1 MLAKSKWF
9 DFNRCSNIFV
19 SVLQKTIYYVVKW
32 MGSILIQSLW
42 NIDNWTGLSIR
53 VDLDLQDFL
62 VFVTI
67 QSASV
72 NGEAFEM
79 T

>member
-19 SVLQKTIYYVVKW
+19 SVLQKTIYYVAKW

-42 NIDNWTGLSIR
+42 NIDNGTGLSIR
-53 VDLDLQDFL
+53 VDLDLQDFF